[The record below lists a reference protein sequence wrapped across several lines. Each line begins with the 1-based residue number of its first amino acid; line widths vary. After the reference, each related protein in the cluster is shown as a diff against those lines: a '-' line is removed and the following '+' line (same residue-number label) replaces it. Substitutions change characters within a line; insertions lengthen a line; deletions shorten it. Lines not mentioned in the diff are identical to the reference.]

1 MPLVQSVYPAVGGGE
16 ITYVLA
22 AGPILDSLITFIV
35 VSLVIFI
42 IVKIA
47 ARMGID

>member
-1 MPLVQSVYPAVGGGE
+1 MSTDTEMLEELGE
-16 ITYVLA
+16 IRKLLT
-22 AGPILDSLITFIV
+22 
-35 VSLVIFI
+35 